1 VRLVASART
10 LLGAL
15 GFGIAIVGIAVA
27 WSGIERFVGL
37 AIVIVG
43 GFLLMLPFTRPHE
56 DE

>member
-1 VRLVASART
+1 VSLVASART
-10 LLGAL
+10 LLGTL
-15 GFGIAIVGIAVA
+15 GFGIAVVGIAVA
-27 WSGIERFVGL
+27 WSGIDRFVGL